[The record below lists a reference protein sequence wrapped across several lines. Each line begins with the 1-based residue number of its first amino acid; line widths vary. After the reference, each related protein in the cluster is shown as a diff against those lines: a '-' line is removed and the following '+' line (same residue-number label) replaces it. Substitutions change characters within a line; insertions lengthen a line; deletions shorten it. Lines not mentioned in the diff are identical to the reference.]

1 MRKSLLIISSL
12 LILGLTSCN
21 TPTSSSQSSSSSSS
35 SSTVVDTRTAKEK
48 VLDVCD
54 IIIENTKDQTLFS
67 STTTSSG
74 KVTINTFDS
83 TSGKATQN
91 EITLNDFTIK
101 SVSEIEKE
109 NKSAKLLY
117 TIKGDYKVYSMTQ
130 EGEEIETFENEGKI
144 DEKMMLLGENLYLDL
159 SSFCNDFFSEEQLG
173 KASELQLKEEGFTTT
188 ITNAIKEAYPDMET
202 ENIEIPDINPNELL
216 DKIVGDDSLF
226 KDYIKYSDEN
236 GKLQLKVSLKPADF
250 NELLNDL
257 MLEYDPESNIPTST
271 IVSMDN
277 GNVDFIFNFNE
288 DSIQSM
294 DYSIN
299 ARFSVL
305 VDQYSVNVKLSGSAT
320 NDQLNEFTYL
330 DNYSNYVPL
339 SEIDIDVGSSLS
351 ELLNALG
358 DLEFDTEGTMPI

>member
-1 MRKSLLIISSL
+1 MVLFLLK
-12 LILGLTSCN
+12 G
-21 TPTSSSQSSSSSSS
+21 
-35 SSTVVDTRTAKEK
+35 EK
-48 VLDVCD
+48 
-54 IIIENTKDQTLFS
+54 
-67 STTTSSG
+67 
-74 KVTINTFDS
+74 
-83 TSGKATQN
+83 
-91 EITLNDFTIK
+91 
-101 SVSEIEKE
+101 
-109 NKSAKLLY
+109 Y
-117 TIKGDYKVYSMTQ
+117 
-130 EGEEIETFENEGKI
+130 
-144 DEKMMLLGENLYLDL
+144 
-159 SSFCNDFFSEEQLG
+159 
-173 KASELQLKEEGFTTT
+173 
-188 ITNAIKEAYPDMET
+188 
-202 ENIEIPDINPNELL
+202 
-216 DKIVGDDSLF
+216 
-226 KDYIKYSDEN
+226 